1 MNRRKFIQSAAVA
14 STAAL
19 LPTTSF
25 SLLADA
31 SVAETEIGLQVYTL
45 RDQIQKDLVGTLERV
60 AKTGYHYVELF
71 GYREGVYFGR
81 SIKEMRKILKRTGL
95 KAVSCHVPTGSNE
108 PRLKG
113 TVTNDFERAAADAK
127 ALGHEFVVCPWL
139 SEEERK
145 TIDNYKK
152 LAVHFNRAGEIC
164 KQYGLS
170 FAYHN
175 HDFEFFPIK
184 GQIPYDVLLAETDP
198 DYVKMEL
205 DLYWIA
211 KAGQDYQAYF
221 NRHPARFPLWHVK
234 DMDSSSEKGMTEVG
248 NGVIPWKSVFAS
260 SQMSGMKR
268 FFVEQDYCKG
278 DPFESITTSFKYLK
292 SIL

>member
-1 MNRRKFIQSAAVA
+1 MNRRKFIRSAAVV
-14 STAAL
+14 STVAL
-19 LPTTSF
+19 SHPSALFAGHNP
-25 SLLADA
+25 AQ
-31 SVAETEIGLQVYTL
+31 TEIGLQIYTL
-45 RDQIQKDLVGTLERV
+45 RDQIQRDLTGTLEKV
-60 AKTGYHYVELF
+60 AKIGYNYVELF
-71 GYREGVYFGR
+71 GYREGTYFGR
-81 SIKEMRKILKRTGL
+81 SIKEMRKILKKAGL
-95 KAVSCHVPTGSNE
+95 NAISCHVPTGSDDS
-108 PRLKG
+108 RLKG
-113 TVTNDFERAAADAK
+113 TVTNNFERAAADAK
-127 ALGHEFVVCPWL
+127 ALGHEYVVCPWL
-139 SEEERK
+139 SENERK

-152 LAVHFNRAGEIC
+152 LANHFNRAGEIC

-175 HDFEFFPIK
+175 HDFEFIPIK

-211 KAGQDYQAYF
+211 KAGVDYQTYF

-234 DMDSSSEKGMTEVG
+234 DMDKTPEKGMAEVG
-248 NGVIPWKSVFAS
+248 NGVIPWKTVFAS
-260 SQMSGMKR
+260 RQISGMKR

-278 DPFESITTSFKYLK
+278 DPFESITMSYKYLK

>member
-1 MNRRKFIQSAAVA
+1 MNRRKFLRSAAVV
-14 STAAL
+14 SSAAL
-19 LPTTSF
+19 AQSIPFPLF
-25 SLLADA
+25 AGNNL
-31 SVAETEIGLQVYTL
+31 AETELGLQIYTL
-45 RDQIQKDLVGTLERV
+45 RDQIQRDLVGTLEKV
-60 AKTGYHYVELF
+60 AKIGYNYVELF
-71 GYREGVYFGR
+71 GYREGMYFGR
-81 SIKEMRKILKRTGL
+81 SVKEMRKILKKTGL
-95 KAVSCHVPTGSNE
+95 NAVSCHVPTGSGE

-127 ALGHEFVVCPWL
+127 ALGHEYVVCPWL

-145 TIDNYKK
+145 TIDSYKK
-152 LAVHFNRAGEIC
+152 LATHFNRAGEKC

-211 KAGQDYQAYF
+211 KAGIDYQTYF

-234 DMDSSSEKGMTEVG
+234 DMDNTSEKGMAEVG
-248 NGVIPWKSVFAS
+248 SGIIPWKTVFAS
-260 SQMSGMKR
+260 RQISGMKR
-268 FFVEQDYCKG
+268 FFVEQDHCKR
-278 DPFESITTSFKYLK
+278 DPFESIAMSYKYLNT
-292 SIL
+292 IL